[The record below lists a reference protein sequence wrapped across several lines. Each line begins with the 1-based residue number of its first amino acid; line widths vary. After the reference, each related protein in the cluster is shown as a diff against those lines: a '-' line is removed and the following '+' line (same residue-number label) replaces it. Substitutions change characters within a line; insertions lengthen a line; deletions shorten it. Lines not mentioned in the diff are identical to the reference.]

1 MRDAALAERPRF
13 PRKIDALSEN
23 FSYVKIF
30 FQGMKIFFQGMT
42 KNFQGMEKFFQGMEK
57 FFQSMEIILKIV
69 PCVQCPFE
77 F

>member
-1 MRDAALAERPRF
+1 MWDAALAERPRF
-13 PRKIDALSEN
+13 PWKIDALSEN

-30 FQGMKIFFQGMT
+30 FQGMKNYFQGMT
-42 KNFQGMEKFFQGMEK
+42 KKFQGMEKFFQG
-57 FFQSMEIILKIV
+57 MEIILKIV